1 MKCPAEATSWR
12 QQGDWGWLGLE
23 DEGNGCGQSSVSV
36 WVDESIPELDS
47 GEDCTTL

>member
-36 WVDESIPELDS
+36 WVDEMSWQYTVVIVA
-47 GEDCTTL
+47 